1 MAQILQICS
10 GNKKRFYNA
19 ERLRTIEKNVINS
32 TDEVKN
38 KNIPVSGDW
47 KKTFKNYLN
56 QTSHV
61 VLARI
66 TDWSYIEYK

>member
-47 KKTFKNYLN
+47 KKKR
-56 QTSHV
+56 S
-61 VLARI
+61 RI
-66 TDWSYIEYK
+66 IWIKLLMLFLQELPIGHI